1 MDSTKKVLALFC
13 ITILLITTV
22 TAGPIMRSEQR
33 RLADAF
39 AYLQEYGRKLLLYI
53 IIKTK

>member
-13 ITILLITTV
+13 VTILLITTV

-39 AYLQEYGRKLLLYI
+39 AYLQEYGRNIYNYKD
-53 IIKTK
+53 